1 MLSHKSKR
9 CTRPRSHIAM
19 RVFRYLFLSTV
30 LLSVLITGLYGLSS
44 YQDYSD
50 LQVANGNRV
59 VETISNQ
66 IASTESTMLDL
77 NALLFSSDAIY
88 QYLSSTAGSMPSMD
102 WFSAW
107 NEVNSTLI
115 LWGRSQINTVLGLML
130 YRTPEDSVQY
140 GSFYTALDPYQ
151 LSDEQ
156 MDRLLAIDG
165 HLFFVSSVHIGTY
178 RNSYIVVQLHDTVF
192 DALCEDLLVTGGAME
207 LLDAAGRQ
215 IRGYSATPFAFPI
228 TAPNAFQM
236 LDHSL
241 ESCGWVVRLYLPAD
255 NLSDFLTQA
264 LPWILSTLL
273 IAFLLSLVLSLH
285 LSFSLSRGFKH
296 LHTNILHVEKGEYA
310 RVDSMEGEDEL
321 AKTSRS
327 LKHMAM
333 ELERLHQE
341 SQQRTEYEHQLELQV
356 LRSQV
361 SPHFLYNALCS
372 VRQLCS
378 MQGLTHIAQMCT
390 SLIQLLRATLANE
403 GILVP
408 LQQEL
413 QYVHYY
419 YDICQYQLADEVTIR
434 EQIDASCRQASV
446 VHMIL
451 QPIVENAMLHGLAGV
466 QRNGIILIRAV
477 QDGSVMRISVTDN
490 GQGMD
495 AQVLSSLMHQERN
508 ANHRRFSG
516 IGIRNV
522 HERIRLRFG
531 KPYGLSVSSRV
542 GHFTRVDILLPY
554 LRHEEVLHETHSASG
569 R

>member
-1 MLSHKSKR
+1 MFSHQNR
-9 CTRPRSHIAM
+9 RRTRPRSRIAI

-30 LLSVLITGLYGLSS
+30 LLSILITGLYSLSS
-44 YQDYSD
+44 YQDYSE
-50 LQVANGNRV
+50 LQIANGNRV
-59 VETISNQ
+59 IETIANQ
-66 IASTESTMLDL
+66 IASTEATMLDL

-88 QYLSSTAGSMPSMD
+88 QYLCSSAASMPSMD
-102 WFSAW
+102 WFSSW
-107 NEVNSTLI
+107 NEVNNTLI

-130 YRTPEDSVQY
+130 YRAPGDSVQY
-140 GSFYTALDPYQ
+140 GSFYSALDPYQ
-151 LSDEQ
+151 LSEEQ
-156 MDRLLAIDG
+156 MNRLLAIDG
-165 HLFFVSSVHIGTY
+165 HLFFVSSIRIGAY
-178 RNSYIVVQLHDTVF
+178 GNSYIVTQLHDTVF
-192 DALCEDLLVTGGAME
+192 DALCKDLLVAGGAME
-207 LLDAAGRQ
+207 LLDASGEK
-215 IRGYSATPFAFPI
+215 IRGYAAASY
-228 TAPNAFQM
+228 TASSPASHAYHT
-236 LDHSL
+236 LDHPVDN
-241 ESCGWVVRLYLPAD
+241 CGWTVRMYLPAD
-255 NLSDFLTQA
+255 NLSDFLSQA
-264 LPWILSTLL
+264 LPWTLSTLL
-273 IAFLLSLVLSLH
+273 VAFVVSLSLSLH

-310 RVDSMEGEDEL
+310 RVEPMDGEDEL

-327 LKHMAM
+327 LKHMAV
-333 ELERLHQE
+333 ELERLNRE

-378 MQGLTHIAQMCT
+378 MQGLAHIAQMCT

-403 GILVP
+403 GVLVS

-419 YDICQYQLADEVTIR
+419 YDICQYQLADDVTIR
-434 EQIDASCRQASV
+434 EQIDPRCRQASV

-466 QRNGIILIRAV
+466 RRNGIILIRAK
-477 QDGSVMRISVTDN
+477 QDGAVMRISVIDN

-495 AQVLSSLMHQERN
+495 EQVLANLMHQERN

-516 IGIRNV
+516 IGVRNV

-531 KPYGLSVSSRV
+531 EPYGLSISSRA
-542 GHFTRVDILLPY
+542 GHYTRVDILLPY
-554 LRHEEVLHETHSASG
+554 LRHEEALHETHSAGG